1 VTGRHSDQAAEGDNL
16 VKATA
21 RAYAIQGLVKY
32 HGLKNKK
39 QRIPYHD
46 SISVCMKSLPT
57 ITTVEFSETFKHD
70 KYRINGKAPSKN
82 EQDRIRVVLD
92 SLRNLARRK
101 SLHARVESR
110 NPPVKGKGLGYSSSG
125 FAALGLA
132 SATSLGMSFTS
143 RMLSQ
148 IVRLGAGSSSRSLV
162 GGFSIWYANR
172 NGLSYAEQ
180 LAKENEI
187 PWRSII
193 VPVESTIKTDK
204 AHEDAV
210 LSPFY
215 KPRLSYLKNLLP
227 KMKTAIIR
235 GDTRQISRLA
245 EVDTLNLHA
254 VTMTG
259 KAGLVLF
266 SPLSIHVMEE
276 VLRLREEDDVPV
288 WFSLDTGPSVFVNTL
303 PHESSKVAR
312 RVGKVTDRNVL
323 VSPVGGPAELLEKH
337 LF

>member
-1 VTGRHSDQAAEGDNL
+1 

-21 RAYAIQGLVKY
+21 RAYAIQGLIKY
-32 HGLKNKK
+32 HGLKSKK

-57 ITTVEFSETFKHD
+57 ITTVEFSETLRRD
-70 KYRINGKAPSKN
+70 NYRINGKTPAKN
-82 EQDRIRVVLD
+82 EQDRIQVVLNA
-92 SLRNLARRK
+92 LRSIARQK
-101 SLHARVESR
+101 PLHVRVESR
-110 NPPVKGKGLGYSSSG
+110 NPPVNGKGLGYSSSG

-132 SATSLGMSFTS
+132 SAKALRMSFTP

-148 IVRLGAGSSSRSLV
+148 IVRLGAGSASRSLV

-180 LAKENEI
+180 LANEDEI
-187 PWRSII
+187 PWRTII
-193 VPVESTIKTDK
+193 VPVPSTIRTDT

-215 KPRLSYLKNLLP
+215 RARLSHLKKILP
-227 KMKTAIIR
+227 RMKLA
-235 GDTRQISRLA
+235 ISRRDTSKISCLA
-245 EVDTLNLHA
+245 EIDTLNLHA

-266 SPLSIHVMEE
+266 SPVSIRVIEE
-276 VLRLREEDDVPV
+276 VRRLREEDEVPV

-303 PHESSKVAR
+303 PEDAPKVAR
-312 RVGKVTDRNVL
+312 RLGKLTEGNVL
-323 VSPVGGPAELLEKH
+323 ASWVGGPAELLEKH

>member
-1 VTGRHSDQAAEGDNL
+1 LANGL

-92 SLRNLARRK
+92 SVRNLARQK
-101 SLHARVESR
+101 SIHARVESQ
-110 NPPVKGKGLGYSSSG
+110 NPPIKGKGLGYSSSG

-132 SATSLGMSFTS
+132 SATSLRMSFTS
-143 RMLSQ
+143 KMLSQ
-148 IVRLGAGSSSRSLV
+148 IVRLGAGSASRSLV

-180 LAKENEI
+180 LARENKI
-187 PWRSII
+187 PWRTII
-193 VPVESTIKTDK
+193 VPVESTVKTDT

-215 KPRLSYLKNLLP
+215 RPRLSYLKNLLP
-227 KMKTAIIR
+227 KMKTAITR
-235 GDTRQISRLA
+235 RDTRQISRLA
-245 EVDTLNLHA
+245 ELDTLNLHA

-266 SPLSIHVMEE
+266 SPLSIQVMEE
-276 VLRLREEDDVPV
+276 VLRLRVEDDVPV

-303 PHESSKVAR
+303 PEESSKVAR
-312 RVGKVTDRNVL
+312 FVGKVTGGKVL
-323 VSPVGGPAELLEKH
+323 ISPAGGPAELLEKH

>member
-1 VTGRHSDQAAEGDNL
+1 M
-16 VKATA
+16 KATA

-46 SISVCMKSLPT
+46 SISVGMKSLPT
-57 ITTVEFSETFKHD
+57 ITTVELSETRKRD
-70 KYRINGKAPSKN
+70 SYRINGKAPSKV
-82 EQDRIRVVLD
+82 EQDRMQVVLD
-92 SLRNLARRK
+92 ALRSIARQK
-101 SLHARVESR
+101 SIRVRVESR
-110 NPPVKGKGLGYSSSG
+110 NPPVDGKGLGYSSSG

-132 SATSLGMSFTS
+132 SATALGMSFRP

-148 IVRLGAGSSSRSLV
+148 IVRLGAGSASRSLV

-180 LAKENEI
+180 LANEEEI
-187 PWRSII
+187 PWRTII
-193 VPVESTIKTDK
+193 VPVPSTVKTDT

-215 KPRLSYLKNLLP
+215 RPRLSYLKKILP
-227 KMKTAIIR
+227 KMKTAITR
-235 GDTRQISRLA
+235 RDTRQISRLA
-245 EVDTLNLHA
+245 EIDTLNLHA

-266 SPLSIHVMEE
+266 SPLSIRVIEE
-276 VLRLREEDDVPV
+276 VVRLREEDEVPV

-303 PHESSKVAR
+303 PEESS
-312 RVGKVTDRNVL
+312 RVSKRLGKLTEGNILTSRA
-323 VSPVGGPAELLEKH
+323 GGPAELLEKH